1 MIAYIIRR
9 LLAFIP
15 TILVVSFLVY
25 LMIYLVPGDPTA
37 TMLGQEASEEQR
49 AELREELGLNRSFT
63 ERMVSWY
70 GDVMRGDLGQSYF
83 LRQPVG
89 AALMDRLPVTLSI
102 SFFAISFA
110 ALVGTTAGVL
120 ASIRHRRFLDWGI
133 MLLAIIG
140 LSVPVF
146 WLALNMIFLFS
157 VRLGW
162 FPTGGYIP
170 FSESPREYFTHLLM
184 PGVALG
190 LAHTAVIARITR
202 SSMLEVLRQDY
213 VRTARAKGLR
223 ERVVIMSHAMRNALI
238 PIITIFGISFGALLS
253 GSVITETVFN
263 MPGVGRLI
271 VDAVLRRD
279 YPTIQGGILIITL
292 LYLVVNLVVDLLYAW
307 ANPRIHY
314 S

>member
-1 MIAYIIRR
+1 MAAFIIRR
-9 LLAFIP
+9 LVAFIP
-15 TILVVSFLVY
+15 TIFVVSFLVY

-37 TMLGQEASEEQR
+37 TMLGQEASQEQR

-63 ERMVSWY
+63 ERLIDWY
-70 GDVMRGDLGQSYF
+70 SDALRGDLGQSYF

-89 AALMDRLPVTLSI
+89 SALLNRMPVTLSVSI
-102 SFFAISFA
+102 FAIAIA
-110 ALVGTTAGVL
+110 ALVGTTSGVI
-120 ASIRHRRFLDWGI
+120 ASIRHGRFLDWGI
-133 MLLAIIG
+133 MLLAIVG

-162 FPTGGYIP
+162 FPTGGYVA
-170 FSESPREYFTHLLM
+170 FSESPSEYFKHLLM
-184 PGVALG
+184 PGIALG

-223 ERVVIMSHAMRNALI
+223 ERVVEMSHAMRNALI
-238 PIITIFGISFGALLS
+238 TIITIFGISFGALLS

-279 YPTIQGGILIITL
+279 YPTIQGGILIITIF
-292 LYLVVNLVVDLLYAW
+292 YLFVNLVVDLLYAW
-307 ANPRIHY
+307 ANPRIRY